1 MYRALYRKWRPQKFS
16 DVVGQEAITTALS
29 NQILADKVGHAYM
42 FTGTRGTG
50 KTTCAK
56 LFSKAI
62 NCENPDGAEPC
73 GQCVPCLGLED
84 GSILDVIEIDAASNN
99 GVDDIRELR
108 EETAYRPSR
117 CQYKVYIID
126 EVHMLSTQAFN
137 ALLKIMEEPPS
148 HVVFILATTEI
159 HKVPATILS
168 RCQRYDFVRI
178 PAEKMAQRLLYVAG
192 QEEINLTDEGADLI
206 ARLADGALRDALSL
220 LDTCAGT
227 GEAVDETLVRRM
239 AGVADKGYLF
249 QLSDAVQ
256 QQDVQEVLALVASLR
271 EKSIDVKR
279 LTEELVAHYRN
290 LLLAMVQSD
299 GALLESV
306 PADERQKYCEAAPK
320 IGETSAIVALRRLA
334 SAMDKMGRS
343 PDPRVELELALFDI
357 ANVGVHVAPVPV
369 MATAAA
375 AKAPSTT
382 ASAPV
387 TPVPS
392 APPAVY
398 KPATAPVP
406 TVSSSA
412 AATPAEKPPVTAPAK
427 EALEF
432 TQPQEGQLI
441 PFEPWQDVISSMFNI
456 DRMLHSYM
464 KNSNAFFDG
473 KRVLIDGGDMFL
485 SYMREYEEAS
495 DKIKKVMEDVT
506 GRRYAIGPYTANKQ
520 TSATKKVT
528 AQDTLQEWE
537 AMGVPVEYE

>member
-29 NQILADKVGHAYM
+29 NQILAGKVGHAYM

-192 QEEINLTDEGADLI
+192 QEKINLTEDGADLI

-227 GEAVDETLVRRM
+227 GETVDEALVRRM

-249 QLSDAVQ
+249 HLSDAVQ
-256 QQDVQEVLALVASLR
+256 QKSVQEVLSLVASLR

-290 LLLAMVQSD
+290 LLLALVQPD
-299 GALLESV
+299 GSLLESV

-320 IGETSAIVALRRLA
+320 VGEASAIAALKRLA
-334 SAMDKMGRS
+334 AAMDKMGRS

-357 ANVGVHVAPVPV
+357 ANLGAMPQMVAPVQ
-369 MATAAA
+369 T
-375 AKAPSTT
+375 APSQM
-382 ASAPV
+382 AGSAAPQAAV
-387 TPVPS
+387 SSPP

-398 KPATAPVP
+398 KATAPTAVVAPPAVP
-406 TVSSSA
+406 PATVAEKPA
-412 AATPAEKPPVTAPAK
+412 AATAPPK
-427 EALEF
+427 EMDIP
-432 TQPQEGQLI
+432 QPPEGQLI
-441 PFEPWQDVISSMFNI
+441 PFEPWQDVINSMFNT

-495 DKIKKVMEDVT
+495 DKIKKVLEEVT
-506 GRRYAIGPYTANKQ
+506 GRRYAIGPYSANKQ
-520 TSATKKVT
+520 ASAVKKVT